1 VLVLLVVDVVVL
13 VLLAQAESSNVS
25 KAIQRMAGSF
35 LSFLTAFIIWS
46 DPLAEVEG

>member
-1 VLVLLVVDVVVL
+1 VLLVVDVDVL
-13 VLLAQAESSNVS
+13 VLLVQAESSNAS